1 MVGDVSHG
9 GPVAAPGA
17 RPIRVL
23 LVEDDRDLRGALA
36 DLLRLEGME
45 VAEAENGL
53 VALLHLRQA
62 TPAPDLILLDLAM
75 PIMSGWEFR
84 DAQLREP
91 TLAAVP
97 VVLLSSRSAVDGV
110 PAAAVLVKPCRP
122 EELLETIVRVVRG
135 ARCPS

>member
-1 MVGDVSHG
+1 MVGDLSHG

-23 LVEDDRDLRGALA
+23 LVEDDRDLRGALS

-62 TPAPDLILLDLAM
+62 TPAPDLILLDLVM

-91 TLAAVP
+91 SLAAVP
-97 VVLLSSRSAVDGV
+97 VVLLSSRSGDGV

-122 EELLETIVRVVRG
+122 EELLATIVRVARG
-135 ARCPS
+135 GRRRS